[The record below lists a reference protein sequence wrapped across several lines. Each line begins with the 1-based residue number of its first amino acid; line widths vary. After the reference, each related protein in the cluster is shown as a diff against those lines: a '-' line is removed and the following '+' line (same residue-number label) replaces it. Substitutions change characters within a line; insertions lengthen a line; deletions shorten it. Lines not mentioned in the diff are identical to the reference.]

1 MTTADIFECILKTY
15 HLPGVSNK
23 TLGNLASVCKD
34 SAKAT
39 RAILAARCIVYNPRD
54 ERRFCAL
61 AVRRMREYQ
70 DNVFK
75 RAVGYMKDIV
85 PSTGKVTRTYPERKT
100 DVEAYAFTIVDPE
113 RKTMCYLEIER
124 VRGFALKLKLY
135 NFDTNAAKHVKVE
148 NGKNYVLFRRALDRE
163 VTIYPTN
170 DTDGVYVAVDDGMNA
185 VYRLD
190 YGGFTSM
197 FKAMLRSTTYPLAQI
212 M

>member
-23 TLGNLASVCKD
+23 TLANLASVCKD

-39 RAILAARCIVYNPRD
+39 RAILAPRCIVYRPLD
-54 ERRFCAL
+54 KRFCPL
-61 AVRRMREYQ
+61 AVRSMREDQ
-70 DNVFK
+70 DYVFK
-75 RAVGYMKDIV
+75 RAVGYMKEVV

-100 DVEAYAFTIVDPE
+100 DAEAYAFTIVDPE
-113 RKTMCYLEIER
+113 QKTMCYLEIER

-135 NFDTNAAKHVKVE
+135 NFDTNAGKHVKVE
-148 NGKNYVLFRRALDRE
+148 NGKNYVLYRRALDRE
-163 VTIYPTN
+163 VTIYPTA
-170 DTDGVYVAVDDGMNA
+170 DTHGVYVAVDDGVNA

-197 FKAMLRSTTYPLAQI
+197 FKALLRSTTYPLAQI